1 MMSRLKSGKADTSD
15 RIKAIVKT
23 AGRIL
28 FVLSIIFV
36 IVKIHNMGFDP
47 AVIDDIPVFIA
58 MAALAVFLNML
69 STLVLALAWGGW
81 IALFSSLPVD
91 KADAVT
97 IYGKSAI
104 GKYLPGN
111 VMHYVERNL
120 FASEYGLSQKKIMI
134 STIMEIMVMIISG
147 ILLSVCLLPFSYFHK
162 VEEVLG
168 VNFLSVILVFAGG
181 LSVAVICC
189 ILVFRKRNITKMIGE
204 YKLFRFAG
212 TFLGALLAGTG
223 CLLLNG
229 AGMCALWW
237 GLDSAVCDLQSM
249 RHILSA
255 FSMAW
260 VCGFVI
266 PGAPGGIGVREA
278 VLTVLLESIIDG
290 PGLAVIL
297 IVHRITSIAGDF
309 IFYVV
314 VSAGRKFS
322 HSKKA

>member
-1 MMSRLKSGKADTSD
+1 MSRLKSGKADTSD

-47 AVIDDIPVFIA
+47 AVIGDIPFFSA

-81 IALFSSLPVD
+81 IAFFSSLPVNR
-91 KADAVT
+91 ADAVI

-134 STIMEIMVMIISG
+134 STIMEIVVMIISG
-147 ILLSVCLLPFSYFHK
+147 VLLSVCLLPLSYIHK

-168 VNFLSVILVFAGG
+168 VSFISVILIFIVGF
-181 LSVAVICC
+181 LVAAICC
-189 ILVFRKRNITKMIGE
+189 ILFFRNRNITKMIGE
-204 YKLFRFAG
+204 YKLSRFAG
-212 TFLGALLAGTG
+212 TFLWALLAGTG

-229 AGMCALWW
+229 AGIVLCGVGLTMLYVMHKALDKYYQHFPWP
-237 GLDSAVCDLQSM
+237 GFAAL
-249 RHILSA
+249 LS
-255 FSMAW
+255 
-260 VCGFVI
+260 
-266 PGAPGGIGVREA
+266 RERRE
-278 VLTVLLESIIDG
+278 VLG
-290 PGLAVIL
+290 
-297 IVHRITSIAGDF
+297 
-309 IFYVV
+309 
-314 VSAGRKFS
+314 
-322 HSKKA
+322 